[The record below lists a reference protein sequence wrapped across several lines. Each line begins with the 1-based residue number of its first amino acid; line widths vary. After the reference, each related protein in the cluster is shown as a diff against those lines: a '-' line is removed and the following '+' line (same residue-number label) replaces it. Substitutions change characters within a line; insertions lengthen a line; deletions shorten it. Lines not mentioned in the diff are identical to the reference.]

1 MKYPFSYKVVFY
13 DEGKYQTECG
23 MGICESFADAAN
35 TIEKFYGNTLI
46 SVKNLEL
53 LEDAPVI
60 LMHEQVCREVV
71 ESINGCDG
79 FAVECDNKGVPYDKK
94 VL

>member
-13 DEGKYQTECG
+13 DEGEYRTECG
-23 MGICESFADAAN
+23 MSICESFADAAG
-35 TIEKFYGNTLI
+35 IVEKFYGNTLI

-60 LMHEQVCREVV
+60 LMHENVCHEVV
-71 ESINGCDG
+71 ENINKCDE
-79 FAVECDNKGVPYDKK
+79 FAVECDKEGRPYAKK

>member
-13 DEGKYQTECG
+13 DEGMYRTECG
-23 MGICESFADAAN
+23 MGICESFSEAAG
-35 TIEKFYGNTLI
+35 TVEKFYGNTLI
-46 SVKNLEL
+46 SIKNLEL

-60 LMHEQVCREVV
+60 LMHEDICRQVV
-71 ESINGCDG
+71 ESINGCDD
-79 FAVECDNKGVPYDKK
+79 FAVECDDEGVPYDKK